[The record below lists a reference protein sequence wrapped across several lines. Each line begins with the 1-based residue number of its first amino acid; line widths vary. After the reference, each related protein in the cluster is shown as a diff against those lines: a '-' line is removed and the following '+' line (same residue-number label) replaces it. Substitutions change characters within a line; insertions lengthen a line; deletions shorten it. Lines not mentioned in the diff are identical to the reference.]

1 VDFTAFAPENRAVK
15 EMVSDA
21 FDGSEAPHFTANLC
35 TGRVPEAALPAT
47 YPESL
52 VRAAFSGETLPA
64 GSVGTVG
71 WLSREKLVNQGQHE
85 GNVTAPSEA
94 GLEVI
99 PVQMSWPLR

>member
-1 VDFTAFAPENRAVK
+1 
-15 EMVSDA
+15 MVSDA

-35 TGRVPEAALPAT
+35 TGRVPEAALRAT
-47 YPESL
+47 HPESRTTRTPPPVG

-94 GLEVI
+94 ELEVI
-99 PVQMSWPLR
+99 PVQMSRPLR